1 MLDLK
6 DFLMRTL
13 LRYKLLLISLIIVSG
28 CVSDKKITDTTYF
41 GGKIINP
48 KSKHVFFYKNNQLLD
63 SATLSRKN
71 KFHFKFDS
79 LKVGLYTFKHGTE
92 IQFLFL
98 EPSDSLLLRLNYW
111 DFDES
116 LVFSGKGSEK
126 NNLLINIFL
135 QNEKEDKFILKHYV
149 LNDSLFD
156 LKIDSLL
163 QLKKLLYKQHKEEVV
178 DVNPLYEKYLNAAIY
193 YPLYKK
199 KEAYPYLNKKVL
211 KSDDY
216 PKISPAF
223 YKYRKDIDFKNEEL
237 QDFYAYYGYMRDY
250 LKHISFEKSIV
261 NEGTHIKT
269 NFIEATSKHLHLE
282 KLQNRFLNEGMWNVF
297 LDDKI
302 SPSEKKRAE
311 ELFFA
316 HCKDETIKENVRELI
331 KAADASKK
339 GDSLPIL
346 QVYDK
351 NNNNIT
357 INKQTKGQ
365 NTVIYFWPKGL
376 QQIENLAKRV
386 NYLENQ
392 HPDIKFIGIDAKH
405 IDYNWKSYVKVN
417 KFNANNQYRLD
428 KKSTHN
434 SWLYI
439 DYSRTILV
447 DKHGIVQN
455 GFTHLSNRHFER
467 QIRKLKKQ

>member
-1 MLDLK
+1 
-6 DFLMRTL
+6 
-13 LRYKLLLISLIIVSG
+13 
-28 CVSDKKITDTTYF
+28 
-41 GGKIINP
+41 
-48 KSKHVFFYKNNQLLD
+48 
-63 SATLSRKN
+63 
-71 KFHFKFDS
+71 
-79 LKVGLYTFKHGTE
+79 
-92 IQFLFL
+92 
-98 EPSDSLLLRLNYW
+98 
-111 DFDES
+111 
-116 LVFSGKGSEK
+116 
-126 NNLLINIFL
+126 
-135 QNEKEDKFILKHYV
+135 
-149 LNDSLFD
+149 
-156 LKIDSLL
+156 
-163 QLKKLLYKQHKEEVV
+163 
-178 DVNPLYEKYLNAAIY
+178 
-193 YPLYKK
+193 
-199 KEAYPYLNKKVL
+199 
-211 KSDDY
+211 
-216 PKISPAF
+216 
-223 YKYRKDIDFKNEEL
+223 
-237 QDFYAYYGYMRDY
+237 
-250 LKHISFEKSIV
+250 
-261 NEGTHIKT
+261 
-269 NFIEATSKHLHLE
+269 
-282 KLQNRFLNEGMWNVF
+282 MWNVF